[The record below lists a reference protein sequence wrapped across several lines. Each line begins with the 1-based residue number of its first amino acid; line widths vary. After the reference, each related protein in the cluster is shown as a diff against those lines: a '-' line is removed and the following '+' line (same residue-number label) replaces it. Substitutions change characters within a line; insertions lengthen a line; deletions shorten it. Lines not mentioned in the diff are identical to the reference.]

1 MIFHWLLVVV
11 IIVTYVGSSYGQQ
24 YYDSTSCHSSITSL
38 GTRYTC
44 STSPNDSCETF
55 LIYRTNQ
62 DFTTIS
68 DVSYLFGILN
78 PDDESLLRTNNV
90 TSSSQ
95 ILEIGREVIIP
106 IHCSCPGEFFQA
118 NVTYITPTNTN
129 FNDVACGVFEGLVK
143 SVTLVQENI
152 FTNMFDNS
160 EIRSGTQLIVPVKC
174 ACPDKLFGPGINYL
188 VTYPFI
194 SGDDTG
200 KVSEKFNIPVEDI
213 WRVNNMS
220 FNPTVYSNTTIL
232 VPLRNEPS
240 INFSIQDSE
249 PPSPGFLPTQ
259 LVEKST
265 KNQKLKKLYI
275 SGSIVG
281 FLLLAATLIA
291 CGLYVRTL
299 RKFKEDRCVHRS
311 TMHKDSVSSCST
323 LRSSPPISGPTT
335 TRTSTNS
342 CLSPDLFAGIK
353 YTLGEYNIDE
363 LTNATCDFSEET
375 KVSNNVYRGC
385 VDKVEVLIKKIRFED
400 TRQVIDVHS
409 RINHVSIVK
418 LQGVCYG
425 EDDITGSYLVFE
437 YPSNGTLRDC
447 LSNSSVISLNWHKR
461 TQIAFDIAIGLHY
474 LHFCTIPPYTHMN
487 INSKNVFLTA
497 NWRAKLAIFGAKGGI
512 EPATSRDI
520 GSIGSI
526 GGWIAPEH
534 LVHGSVSE
542 KVDIFAFGV
551 VLLELISGKEDVD
564 GNFLRDSIT
573 FLGGGVNE
581 GGCFEQLKNF
591 IDPCLKEDY
600 PLAEALCLA
609 VLAKACIEDDPLH
622 RPSMDDIIKVLARM
636 V

>member
-1 MIFHWLLVVV
+1 M
-11 IIVTYVGSSYGQQ
+11 
-24 YYDSTSCHSSITSL
+24 
-38 GTRYTC
+38 
-44 STSPNDSCETF
+44 
-55 LIYRTNQ
+55 
-62 DFTTIS
+62 
-68 DVSYLFGILN
+68 
-78 PDDESLLRTNNV
+78 NNV
-90 TSSSQ
+90 SSSSQ

-106 IHCSCPGEFFQA
+106 IQCSCLGEFFQA
-118 NVTYITPTNTN
+118 NVSYIAPTNTK

-143 SVTLVQENI
+143 SVTLFQENI
-152 FTNMFDNS
+152 FTKMSNDN
-160 EIRSGTQLIVPVKC
+160 EIKGGTELIVPLKC
-174 ACPDKLFGPGINYL
+174 ACPDKLFGPVLKYL

-200 KVSEKFNIPVEDI
+200 KVSEKFKIPVEDI
-213 WRVNNMS
+213 WRVNNLS

-232 VPLRNEPS
+232 VPLSKEPS
-240 INFSIQDSE
+240 INFSIQNSE
-249 PPSPGFLPTQ
+249 PPSPRFLPTQ

-265 KNQKLKKLYI
+265 KNKKLKKLYI

-281 FLLLAATLIA
+281 FLLLVATLIA
-291 CGLYVRTL
+291 CGLYIRAL
-299 RKFKEDRCVHRS
+299 RKFKEERCINRS
-311 TMHKDSVSSCST
+311 TIHKGSVTSCST
-323 LRSSPPISGPTT
+323 PRSSPTISGPTT

-363 LTNATCDFSEET
+363 LTNATCNFSEES

-385 VDKVEVLIKKIRFED
+385 VDKVEVLIKKIRFDD
-400 TRQVIDVHS
+400 TKQVIDVHS
-409 RINHVSIVK
+409 RINHVNIVK

-447 LSNSSVISLNWHKR
+447 LSNSSVGSLKWHKR

-487 INSKNVFLTA
+487 INSKNIFLTA
-497 NWRAKLAIFGAKGGI
+497 NWRAKLAIFGAKGGVGT
-512 EPATSRDI
+512 ATSRDI
-520 GSIGSI
+520 GSIGSL

-622 RPSMDDIIKVLARM
+622 RPTMDDIIKVLARM
-636 V
+636 QVKQVLLHITVIWGCFNVVGQFLGVHGGVFFLKGNNNVGVTDRMHGVKMFSFHNIQGCYLYEEQLEKLDRTVPYFCTIFS

>member
-1 MIFHWLLVVV
+1 M
-11 IIVTYVGSSYGQQ
+11 
-24 YYDSTSCHSSITSL
+24 
-38 GTRYTC
+38 
-44 STSPNDSCETF
+44 
-55 LIYRTNQ
+55 
-62 DFTTIS
+62 
-68 DVSYLFGILN
+68 
-78 PDDESLLRTNNV
+78 NNV

-95 ILEIGREVIIP
+95 ILEIGREVIVP
-106 IHCSCPGEFFQA
+106 IQCSCLGEFFQA
-118 NVTYITPTNTN
+118 NVSYIAPTNTK
-129 FNDVACGVFEGLVK
+129 FKDIACGVFEGLVK
-143 SVTLVQENI
+143 SVTLFQENI
-152 FTNMFDNS
+152 FKKTNMSDVNYYD
-160 EIRSGTQLIVPVKC
+160 IKGGTELIVPLKC
-174 ACPDKLFGPGINYL
+174 ACPEELFGTGLKYL

-194 SGDDTG
+194 SGDDTE
-200 KVSEKFNIPVEDI
+200 KVSEKFKISVEDI
-213 WRVNNMS
+213 WKANNLS
-220 FNPTVYSNTTIL
+220 FNPTVYANTTIL
-232 VPLRNEPS
+232 VPLSKEPS
-240 INFSIQDSE
+240 INFSIHDSE

-259 LVEKST
+259 LVEKSM
-265 KNQKLKKLYI
+265 KNQKLMKLYI

-281 FLLLAATLIA
+281 FFLLAATLIA
-291 CGLYVRTL
+291 CGLYLRAL
-299 RKFKEDRCVHRS
+299 RKFKTERINRS
-311 TMHKDSVSSCST
+311 SSIHKGSVTSG
-323 LRSSPPISGPTT
+323 SPPISGPTT

-342 CLSPDLFAGIK
+342 CLSPDLLAGIK

-363 LTNATCDFSEET
+363 LTNATSNFSEET

-400 TRQVIDVHS
+400 VRQVIDVHS
-409 RINHVSIVK
+409 RINHVNIVK

-425 EDDITGSYLVFE
+425 EDDIKGSYLVFE

-447 LSNSSVISLNWHKR
+447 LSNSFVVSLKWHKR

-487 INSKNVFLTA
+487 INSKNIFLTS

-512 EPATSRDI
+512 ETTTRDI
-520 GSIGSI
+520 GSIGSL
-526 GGWIAPEH
+526 GGWIAPEY

-551 VLLELISGKEDVD
+551 VLLEIISGKEDVD

-573 FLGGGVNE
+573 FLGGGANE

-591 IDPCLKEDY
+591 IDPCLMEDY

>member
-1 MIFHWLLVVV
+1 MIFQCLLVV
-11 IIVTYVGSSYGQQ
+11 IWTRIGSCYGQQ
-24 YYDSTSCHSSITSL
+24 LYDSTPCFSSITSP

-44 STSPNDSCETF
+44 TSPNDSCETF
-55 LIYRTNQ
+55 LVYRANK

-68 DVSYLFGILN
+68 DVTYLFGTLDH
-78 PDDESLLRTNNV
+78 DDEQLLNMNNV

-95 ILEIGREVIIP
+95 ILEIGREVVVP
-106 IHCSCPGEFFQA
+106 IQCSCIGEFFQA
-118 NVTYITPTNTN
+118 NVSYLAPTNTK

-143 SVTLVQENI
+143 SVTLFQENNSKK
-152 FTNMFDNS
+152 TNISDVNYYD
-160 EIRSGTQLIVPVKC
+160 IKGGTELIVPLKC
-174 ACPDKLFGPGINYL
+174 ACPDNIFGAGLEYL

-194 SGDDTG
+194 SGDDTE
-200 KVSEKFNIPVEDI
+200 KVSEKFKIPVEDI
-213 WRVNNMS
+213 WRANNLS
-220 FNPTVYSNTTIL
+220 FNPTVFANTTIL
-232 VPLRNEPS
+232 VPLRNEPY
-240 INFSIQDSE
+240 INFSFKDSE

-275 SGSIVG
+275 AGSVVG
-281 FLLLAATLIA
+281 FLLLAATFVA
-291 CGLYVRTL
+291 CGLYMRAL
-299 RKFKEDRCVHRS
+299 KKFKAERRNRAPIHKGSVTPGS
-311 TMHKDSVSSCST
+311 TP
-323 LRSSPPISGPTT
+323 RSSQPISGPTPN
-335 TRTSTNS
+335 RSSTNS
-342 CLSPDLFAGIK
+342 CLSPDLLAGIK

-363 LTNATCDFSEET
+363 LTNATCNFSEEN
-375 KVSNNVYRGC
+375 KVSDKVYKGC
-385 VDKVEVLIKKIRFED
+385 VDNAEVLIKKIRFED

-409 RINHVSIVK
+409 RINHVNIVK

-425 EDDITGSYLVFE
+425 EDDVTGSYLVFE

-447 LSNSSVISLNWHKR
+447 LSNSSDVSLKWHKR
-461 TQIAFDIAIGLHY
+461 TQIAFDIATGLHY

-487 INSKNVFLTA
+487 INSKNVFLTPK
-497 NWRAKLAIFGAKGGI
+497 WRAKLAVFGAKASIG
-512 EPATSRDI
+512 TTRDI
-520 GSIGSI
+520 GSVGSL

-542 KVDIFAFGV
+542 KVDIFSFGV
-551 VLLELISGKEDVD
+551 VLLELLSGKEDVD
-564 GNFLRDSIT
+564 GNFLRDTIT
-573 FLGGGVNE
+573 FLGGGANE

-591 IDPCLKEDY
+591 IDPCLMEDY

>member
-1 MIFHWLLVVV
+1 MIFHWLLVV
-11 IIVTYVGSSYGQQ
+11 ILTFVGSSYGQQ
-24 YYDSTSCHSSITSL
+24 YYDSTSCFSSITSP

-44 STSPNDSCETF
+44 TSPNDSCQTF
-55 LIYRTNQ
+55 LIYRANQ

-68 DVSYLFGILN
+68 DVSYLFGLLN
-78 PDDESLLRTNNV
+78 PDDELLLNMNNV

-95 ILEIGREVIIP
+95 ILEIGREVIVP
-106 IHCSCPGEFFQA
+106 IQCSCLGEFFQA
-118 NVTYITPTNTN
+118 NVSYTAPTNTK
-129 FNDVACGVFEGLVK
+129 FNDIACGVFEGLVK
-143 SVTLVQENI
+143 SVTLFQENI
-152 FTNMFDNS
+152 FKKTNISDVNYYD
-160 EIRSGTQLIVPVKC
+160 IKGGTELIVPIKC
-174 ACPDKLFGPGINYL
+174 ACPDEFFGTGLKYL

-200 KVSEKFNIPVEDI
+200 KVSEKFKIPVEDI
-213 WRVNNMS
+213 WRANILS
-220 FNPTVYSNTTIL
+220 FNPTVYANTTIL
-232 VPLRNEPS
+232 VPLSKEPS
-240 INFSIQDSE
+240 INFSIHDSE

-265 KNQKLKKLYI
+265 KNQKLMKLYI

-281 FLLLAATLIA
+281 FFLLSATLIA
-291 CGLYVRTL
+291 CGLYLRAL
-299 RKFKEDRCVHRS
+299 RKFKTERINRS
-311 TMHKDSVSSCST
+311 SSIHKGSVTSG
-323 LRSSPPISGPTT
+323 SPPISGPTT

-342 CLSPDLFAGIK
+342 CLSPDLLAGIK

-363 LTNATCDFSEET
+363 LTNATSNFSEET

-385 VDKVEVLIKKIRFED
+385 VDKIEVLIKKIRFED

-409 RINHVSIVK
+409 RINHVNIVK

-425 EDDITGSYLVFE
+425 EDDIKGSYLVFE

-447 LSNSSVISLNWHKR
+447 LSNSFVVSLKWHKR

-487 INSKNVFLTA
+487 INSKNVFLTS

-512 EPATSRDI
+512 ETTTRDI
-520 GSIGSI
+520 GSIGSL
-526 GGWIAPEH
+526 GGWIAPEY

-551 VLLELISGKEDVD
+551 ILLEIISGKEDVD

-573 FLGGGVNE
+573 FLGGGANE

-591 IDPCLKEDY
+591 VDPCLMEDY

>member
-1 MIFHWLLVVV
+1 MIFHLLLVV
-11 IIVTYVGSSYGQQ
+11 IWTCIGSSYGQQ
-24 YYDSTSCHSSITSL
+24 FYDSTSCFSSITSP

-44 STSPNDSCETF
+44 TSSNDSCQTF
-55 LIYRTNQ
+55 LVYRANQ

-68 DVSYLFGILN
+68 DVSYLFGILD
-78 PDDESLLRTNNV
+78 PDHELLLNMNNV
-90 TSSSQ
+90 TSSLQ
-95 ILEIGREVIIP
+95 ILEIGREVIVP
-106 IHCSCPGEFFQA
+106 IQCSCLGEFFQA
-118 NVTYITPTNTN
+118 NVTYVAPTDTK
-129 FNDVACGVFEGLVK
+129 FDHVACGVFEGLVK
-143 SVTLVQENI
+143 SVTLFQENI
-152 FTNMFDNS
+152 NNISDDNHYD
-160 EIRSGTQLIVPVKC
+160 IKGGTELIVPLKC
-174 ACPDKLFGPGINYL
+174 ACPDRFFGAGFKYL
-188 VTYPFI
+188 VTYTFI

-200 KVSEKFNIPVEDI
+200 KVSEKFKIPIEDI
-213 WRVNNMS
+213 WGVNNLS
-220 FNPTVYSNTTIL
+220 FNPTVFSNTTIL
-232 VPLRNEPS
+232 VPLRKEPS

-249 PPSPGFLPTQ
+249 PPGPGFLPTQ

-265 KNQKLKKLYI
+265 RNQKLKKLYI
-275 SGSIVG
+275 AGSVVG
-281 FLLLAATLIA
+281 FFLLAATLVA
-291 CGLYVRTL
+291 CGLYVRAL
-299 RKFKEDRCVHRS
+299 RKFKAERTNRFSIHKGSVTSSS
-311 TMHKDSVSSCST
+311 TP
-323 LRSSPPISGPTT
+323 RSSPPISGPTPT
-335 TRTSTNS
+335 TRSSTNS

-363 LTNATCDFSEET
+363 LTNATGNFSEET
-375 KVSNNVYRGC
+375 KVSDKVYKGC
-385 VDKVEVLIKKIRFED
+385 VDNAEVLIKQIRFED

-409 RINHVSIVK
+409 RINHVNIVR

-447 LSNSSVISLNWHKR
+447 LSKSSAASLNWHRR
-461 TQIAFDIAIGLHY
+461 TQIAFDIATGIHY

-487 INSKNVFLTA
+487 INSKNVFLTPK
-497 NWRAKLAIFGAKGGI
+497 WRAKLAIFGAKVSIG
-512 EPATSRDI
+512 TTRDI
-520 GSIGSI
+520 GSIGSL

-573 FLGGGVNE
+573 FLGGGANE

-591 IDPCLKEDY
+591 IDPCLTEDY